1 MDNLDNN
8 NKPSAKSDTESAS
21 EISAARP
28 VSIPIGTRLLTLT
41 QGTALQGYAAWLVLP
56 MALCNYQTQ
65 KTLKMVCLVKNHWYL
80 LFYFD
85 KHIYS
90 RSCQMTMYDCV
101 FSIQKH
107 QFS

>member
-80 LFYFD
+80 FRQAHLQ
-85 KHIYS
+85 
-90 RSCQMTMYDCV
+90 SCQMTMYDCML
-101 FSIQKH
+101 SIRKH